1 MVLLYFYLVGFIRP
15 ELYSINTIEL
25 YLMLNICV
33 KLYTKIFHVEHTHL
47 KVYANCIGFV
57 LYVPTVFRGFFML
70 LIKVNFVF

>member
-1 MVLLYFYLVGFIRP
+1 
-15 ELYSINTIEL
+15 
-25 YLMLNICV
+25 MLNICV